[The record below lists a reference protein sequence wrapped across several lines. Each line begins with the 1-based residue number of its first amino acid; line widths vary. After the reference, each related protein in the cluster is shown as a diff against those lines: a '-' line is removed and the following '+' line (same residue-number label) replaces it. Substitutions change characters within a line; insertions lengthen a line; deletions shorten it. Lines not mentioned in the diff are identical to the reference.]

1 MKNTNEKP
9 ILFSASMIRA
19 ILDGKK
25 TQTRRIVKP
34 QPPQWAGVPSL
45 VVGEWVAIEGVHPV
59 GECES
64 VNCSHLQHREST
76 YSIKCPF
83 GKIGDSL
90 WVRETWGVAS
100 IYDPVKPSDLEP
112 NGMKVSYFATDS
124 HEGVKGRPSIFMPRW
139 ASRINLEITGIRV
152 ERLQDISEA
161 DALAEGIT
169 YALAEDLLSGG
180 VVNYDE
186 PAHFT
191 PYRYKWGYK
200 QLWNQINGENAW
212 AENPFVWC
220 ISFEVTK

>member
-1 MKNTNEKP
+1 MKNTNVKP

-34 QPPQWAGVPSL
+34 QPVFVKGELSL
-45 VVGEWVAIEGVHPV
+45 RSDGALADSTGYAFSDHKKGIIEF
-59 GECES
+59 
-64 VNCSHLQHREST
+64 
-76 YSIKCPF
+76 PF
-83 GKIGDSL
+83 GKVGDSL

-139 ASRINLEITGIRV
+139 ASRINLEIVKIRV

-180 VVNYDE
+180 IVNYDE

-200 QLWNQINGENAW
+200 RLWNQINGENAW